1 MTPPPPGY
9 EKAAQPD
16 PCKYSFG
23 FGARACPGRQFAEK
37 SLLLSMVGILAGCN
51 IKAAEGATL
60 DDVEITTGHT
70 RYAYH
75 FFVVWVASSA
85 SNLLFLQSHERCQD
99 NDGKTVVNA
108 PSRKVTNESCR

>member
-51 IKAAEGATL
+51 IKAAKGATL

-70 RYAYH
+70 RYAYY
-75 FFVVWVASSA
+75 FF
-85 SNLLFLQSHERCQD
+85 
-99 NDGKTVVNA
+99 TV
-108 PSRKVTNESCR
+108 